1 MYYGR
6 ERTDCLFRII
16 HSAVFNSP
24 ARTSKRR
31 VLMADYDLLIKN
43 GTIVD
48 GLRMPAYRGDIGIR
62 NGKIVAMG
70 NVQGSATR
78 VIDATGQVVA
88 PGFIDIHTHYDAAR
102 SGGTKWDPYASLS
115 GWHGVTSVA
124 IGNCGFGFDPVRPED
139 RERAMRRM
147 ERTESIPLSCMQ
159 AGMRWDWVTFP
170 EYLDS
175 LDRGGLG
182 VNAASLVPYSPLRAW
197 VLGNEAARDPDYKTK
212 PEQVEQLKH
221 ILREGLKAGGF
232 GFSASFSMANRDYD
246 GGYLPTHVAP
256 REEFLEMAAVM
267 REFNRGSIE
276 WTMGHALQGLGM
288 DFLLELAKTSG
299 RPVNW
304 NAVIYDPTS
313 PNTWREQLAWTEKAY
328 KEAPVLAVN
337 ICMPIEFEFTLETI
351 GLFDQLPAWN
361 EATVGTLEE
370 RRAKLADPGRRAAL
384 KRDMEKAPTL
394 MPGTNPDGEQGQVR
408 MFRWDQT
415 FVDDVHLP
423 KNKSLKGRTI
433 AEIAKEQGKHPIDTL
448 LDISVE
454 EDLKAEFAMQG
465 FINNNDEALTTILKH
480 PLCLIGASDGGAHTK
495 FLTLG
500 RYPTH
505 FLAHW
510 VRDKQIMTLEEAH
523 WRLSAM
529 LGWAIGIRD
538 RGWLREGM
546 PADIVVY
553 ELDKLAV
560 RPMETIQDLPDG
572 DWRRVQKADGYNYLI
587 VNGQV
592 TFEDG
597 KCTGVLPGK
606 MLRSYDMAG

>member
-1 MYYGR
+1 
-6 ERTDCLFRII
+6 
-16 HSAVFNSP
+16 
-24 ARTSKRR
+24 
-31 VLMADYDLLIKN
+31 MAEYDLLIKN
-43 GTIVD
+43 GTIID

-62 NGKIVAMG
+62 GGKIVAMG
-70 NVQGSATR
+70 NVQGTATR
-78 VIDATGQVVA
+78 VIDATGRIVA
-88 PGFIDIHTHYDAAR
+88 PGFMDIHTHYDAAL

-115 GWHGVTSVA
+115 GWHGVTTVA
-124 IGNCGFGFDPVRPED
+124 IGNCGFGFAPVRTED

-159 AGMRWDWVTFP
+159 AGMRWDWETFP
-170 EYLDS
+170 QFLDS
-175 LDRGGLG
+175 LDRGELG

-197 VLGNEAARDPDYKTK
+197 VLGNDAARDPKYKTK
-212 PEQVEQLKH
+212 PEQVAEIKH
-221 ILREGLKAGGF
+221 ILREGLQAGGF

-256 REEFLEMAAVM
+256 REEFLEMAKVM

-328 KEAPVLAVN
+328 REAPVLAVN

-361 EATVGTLEE
+361 EATVGTLAE
-370 RRAKLADPGRRAAL
+370 RKAKLADPARRSAL
-384 KRDMEKAPTL
+384 KRDMEKAPTV
-394 MPGTNPDGEQGQVR
+394 MPGTSPDGEQGQVR
-408 MFRWDQT
+408 MFRWDET
-415 FVDDVHLP
+415 FVDDVHLA

-433 AEIAKEQGKHPIDTL
+433 GELAKEQGKHPIDTL
-448 LDISVE
+448 LDLSVE
-454 EDLKAEFAMQG
+454 EDLKTTFAMQG
-465 FINNNDEALTTILKH
+465 FINNDEEALTTIIKH
-480 PLCLIGASDGGAHTK
+480 PLTLIGASDGGAHTK

-553 ELDKLAV
+553 ELEKLAV
-560 RPMETIQDLPDG
+560 RPMETIKDLPDG

-587 VNGQV
+587 VNGQI

-597 KCTGVLPGK
+597 KCTGALPGK

>member
-1 MYYGR
+1 
-6 ERTDCLFRII
+6 
-16 HSAVFNSP
+16 
-24 ARTSKRR
+24 
-31 VLMADYDLLIKN
+31 MADYELLIKN
-43 GTIVD
+43 GTIID

-62 NGKIVAMG
+62 GGKIVAMG
-70 NVQGSATR
+70 NVQGTATR
-78 VIDATGQVVA
+78 VIDATGRIVA
-88 PGFIDIHTHYDAAR
+88 PGFMDIHTHYDAAL

-115 GWHGVTSVA
+115 GWHGVTTVA
-124 IGNCGFGFDPVRPED
+124 IGNCGFGFAPVRTED

-159 AGMRWDWVTFP
+159 AGMRWDWETFP
-170 EYLDS
+170 EFLDS
-175 LDRGGLG
+175 LDRGELG

-197 VLGNEAARDPDYKTK
+197 VLGNDAARDPKYKTK
-212 PEQVEQLKH
+212 PEQVAEIKH
-221 ILREGLKAGGF
+221 ILREGLQAGGF

-256 REEFLEMAAVM
+256 REEFLEMASVM

-328 KEAPVLAVN
+328 REAPVLAVN

-361 EATVGTLEE
+361 EATVGTLAE
-370 RRAKLADPGRRAAL
+370 RKAKLADPARRPAM

-394 MPGTNPDGEQGQVR
+394 MPGTSPDGEQGAVR
-408 MFRWDQT
+408 MFRWDET
-415 FVDDVHLP
+415 FVDDVHLA

-433 AEIAKEQGKHPIDTL
+433 GEIAKEQGKHPIDTL
-448 LDISVE
+448 LDLSVE
-454 EDLKAEFAMQG
+454 EDLKTTFAMQG
-465 FINNNDEALTTILKH
+465 FINNDEEALTTIIKH
-480 PLCLIGASDGGAHTK
+480 PLTLIGASDGGAHTK

-553 ELDKLAV
+553 ELEKLAV
-560 RPMETIQDLPDG
+560 RPMETIKDLPDG

-587 VNGQV
+587 VNGQI
-592 TFEDG
+592 TFEEG
-597 KCTGVLPGK
+597 KCTGALPGK

>member
-1 MYYGR
+1 
-6 ERTDCLFRII
+6 
-16 HSAVFNSP
+16 
-24 ARTSKRR
+24 
-31 VLMADYDLLIKN
+31 MAEYDLLIKN
-43 GTIVD
+43 GTIID
-48 GLRMPAYRGDIGIR
+48 GLRMPAYRGDIGVR
-62 NGKIVAMG
+62 GGKIVAMG

-78 VIDATGQVVA
+78 VIDATGRIVA
-88 PGFIDIHTHYDAAR
+88 PGFMDIHTHYDAAL
-102 SGGTKWDPYASLS
+102 SGGLKWDPYATLS
-115 GWHGVTSVA
+115 GWHGVTTVA
-124 IGNCGFGFDPVRPED
+124 IGNCGFGFAPVRPED

-159 AGMRWDWVTFP
+159 AGMRWDWETFP
-170 EYLDS
+170 EFLNS
-175 LDRGGLG
+175 LDRGELG

-197 VLGNEAARDPDYKTK
+197 VLGNDAARDPKYKTK
-212 PEQVEQLKH
+212 PEQVAEIKH
-221 ILREGLKAGGF
+221 ILREGLQAGGF

-256 REEFLEMAAVM
+256 REEFLEMASVM

-370 RRAKLADPGRRAAL
+370 RKAKLADPARRPAM

-394 MPGTNPDGEQGQVR
+394 MPGTSPDGEQGQVR
-408 MFRWDQT
+408 MFRWDET
-415 FVDDVHLP
+415 FIDDVHLA

-433 AEIAKEQGKHPIDTL
+433 GEIAKEQGKHPIDTL
-448 LDISVE
+448 LDLSVE
-454 EDLKAEFAMQG
+454 EDLKTTFAMQG
-465 FINNNDEALTTILKH
+465 FINNDEEALATIIKH
-480 PLCLIGASDGGAHTK
+480 PLTLIGASDGGAHTK

-553 ELDKLAV
+553 ELEKLAV
-560 RPMETIQDLPDG
+560 RPTETIKDLPDG

-587 VNGQV
+587 VNGQI

-597 KCTGVLPGK
+597 KCTGALPGK

>member
-1 MYYGR
+1 
-6 ERTDCLFRII
+6 
-16 HSAVFNSP
+16 
-24 ARTSKRR
+24 
-31 VLMADYDLLIKN
+31 MAEYDLLIKN
-43 GTIVD
+43 GTIID
-48 GLRMPAYRGDIGIR
+48 GMRMPAYRGNIGIR
-62 NGKIVAMG
+62 GGKIVAMG

-78 VIDATGQVVA
+78 VIDATGRIVA
-88 PGFIDIHTHYDAAR
+88 PGFMDIHTHYDAAL
-102 SGGTKWDPYASLS
+102 SGGTKWDPYATLS
-115 GWHGVTSVA
+115 GWHGVTTVA
-124 IGNCGFGFDPVRPED
+124 IGNCGFGFAPVRPED

-159 AGMRWDWVTFP
+159 AGMRWDWETFP
-170 EYLDS
+170 EFLTS
-175 LDRGGLG
+175 LDRGELG

-197 VLGNEAARDPDYKTK
+197 VLGNDAARDPKYKTK
-212 PEQVEQLKH
+212 PEQVAEIKH
-221 ILREGLKAGGF
+221 LLREGLQAGGF

-256 REEFLEMAAVM
+256 REEFLEMASVM

-361 EATVGTLEE
+361 EATVGTLAE
-370 RRAKLADPGRRAAL
+370 RKAKLADLARRPAL

-394 MPGTNPDGEQGQVR
+394 MPGTSPDGEQGQVR
-408 MFRWDQT
+408 MFRWDET
-415 FVDDVHLP
+415 FVDDVHLA

-433 AEIAKEQGKHPIDTL
+433 GDLAKEQGKHPIDTL
-448 LDISVE
+448 LDLSVE
-454 EDLKAEFAMQG
+454 EDLKTTFAMQG
-465 FINNNDEALTTILKH
+465 FINNDEEALTTIIKH

-553 ELDKLAV
+553 ELEKLAV

-597 KCTGVLPGK
+597 KCTGALPGK

>member
-1 MYYGR
+1 
-6 ERTDCLFRII
+6 
-16 HSAVFNSP
+16 
-24 ARTSKRR
+24 
-31 VLMADYDLLIKN
+31 MADYDLLIKN
-43 GTIVD
+43 GTIID

-62 NGKIVAMG
+62 GGKIVAMG
-70 NVQGSATR
+70 NIQGTATR
-78 VIDATGQVVA
+78 VIDATGRIVA
-88 PGFIDIHTHYDAAR
+88 PGFMDIHTHYDAAL

-115 GWHGVTSVA
+115 GWHGVTTVA
-124 IGNCGFGFDPVRPED
+124 IGNCGFGFAPVRPED
-139 RERAMRRM
+139 RDRAMRRM

-159 AGMRWDWVTFP
+159 AGMRWDWETFP
-170 EYLDS
+170 EFLDS

-197 VLGNEAARDPDYKTK
+197 VLGNDAARDPKYNTK
-212 PEQVEQLKH
+212 PEQVAEIKH
-221 ILREGLKAGGF
+221 LLREGLQAGGF

-256 REEFLEMAAVM
+256 REEFLEMASVM

-328 KEAPVLAVN
+328 REAPVLAVN

-361 EATVGTLEE
+361 EATVGTLAE
-370 RRAKLADPGRRAAL
+370 RKAKLADPARRPAM

-394 MPGTNPDGEQGQVR
+394 MPGTSPDGEQGAVR
-408 MFRWDQT
+408 MFRWDET
-415 FVDDVHLP
+415 FVDDVHLA

-433 AEIAKEQGKHPIDTL
+433 GEIAKEQGKHPIDVL
-448 LDISVE
+448 LDLSVE
-454 EDLKAEFAMQG
+454 EDLKTEFAMQG
-465 FINNNDEALTTILKH
+465 FINNNDEALTTIIKH
-480 PLCLIGASDGGAHTK
+480 PLTLIGASDGGAHTK

-553 ELDKLAV
+553 ELEKLAV
-560 RPMETIQDLPDG
+560 RPMETIKDLPDG